1 MGQMMVM
8 MKSWGEEEFVHQQ
21 QQISWWWW
29 RAPCKTAQHWSQ
41 KPNAPKASA
50 SCVYHHGTNPQLV
63 CTTAIRLQN
72 YSPLCCIA
80 TCFTLLQ
87 YSQPIVYNTNSHN
100 RAQKSFGFAR
110 YHCTVINR
118 ILQKKLQLFYIRLK
132 HRKPSKQDT
141 ASIPQLCWS
150 NSLRNVTSLQTDC
163 FH

>member
-1 MGQMMVM
+1 MV
-8 MKSWGEEEFVHQQ
+8 KTWDDDEDGGEIVDIVYHDDGGERLVQGE
-21 QQISWWWW
+21 
-29 RAPCKTAQHWSQ
+29 HWSQ

-50 SCVYHHGTNPQLV
+50 SCVYHHGTNPQLL

-141 ASIPQLCWS
+141 ASIPQLC
-150 NSLRNVTSLQTDC
+150 
-163 FH
+163 